1 MYDDE
6 HEGGTPQLNA
16 FRGGGRGGGLGQP
29 AASGHISPPLRPPH
43 PPSDQQTLPLAARV
57 DAAAQ
62 SAVLKG
68 ESVIVLWDTVWNA
81 IEQDPVPTFQK
92 IKPLFL
98 AAMQSYDAD
107 WVAGRLDE
115 GIYRQKGERFRR
127 VLTSII
133 AARTG
138 VTVTARTVDGLTSAH
153 RPDIV
158 VQDRTGEP
166 LLAGEV
172 KMSGTRGHVTPQG
185 VQRPDRGAS
194 VDYEKRLKEV
204 KYTSVDLKLR
214 YEGLQVNHWTDWIHT
229 ARPPFYVFWACLI
242 LGRDRPSR
250 MIQRF
255 DALQRYYC
263 QRVGLFFFHQ
273 DDTSGRYAELPHPA
287 LMDYAVDAALDEIIN
302 IIQTAQAEDQIE
314 NS

>member
-1 MYDDE
+1 MPWE
-6 HEGGTPQLNA
+6 
-16 FRGGGRGGGLGQP
+16 
-29 AASGHISPPLRPPH
+29 
-43 PPSDQQTLPLAARV
+43 
-57 DAAAQ
+57 
-62 SAVLKG
+62 
-68 ESVIVLWDTVWNA
+68 TVWNA
-81 IEQDPVPTFQK
+81 IEQDPQPTFQK

-98 AAMQSYDAD
+98 AAMQVYDAD

-127 VLTSII
+127 VLTSLI

-138 VTVTARTVDGLTSAH
+138 VTVTARTVAGLTSAH

-158 VQDRTGEP
+158 VQDRAGGP

-214 YEGLQVNHWTDWIHT
+214 YEGLDISH
-229 ARPPFYVFWACLI
+229 
-242 LGRDRPSR
+242 
-250 MIQRF
+250 
-255 DALQRYYC
+255 
-263 QRVGLFFFHQ
+263 FFFHQ
-273 DDTSGRYAELPHPA
+273 DDTSGQYTELPHPA
-287 LMDYAVDAALDEIIN
+287 RLCCRRCARGDHQHHPDC
-302 IIQTAQAEDQIE
+302 TG
-314 NS
+314 